1 MFKGGF
7 MLEKEMKKRIFQ
19 KLEAMEESLNY
30 DLDSLI
36 ELKSDIQAIYFF
48 LYLLDKNSN
57 PQ

>member
-1 MFKGGF
+1 
-7 MLEKEMKKRIFQ
+7 MLEQEMKKRIFQ

-48 LYLLDKNSN
+48 LYLLDKNPN
-57 PQ
+57 LQ